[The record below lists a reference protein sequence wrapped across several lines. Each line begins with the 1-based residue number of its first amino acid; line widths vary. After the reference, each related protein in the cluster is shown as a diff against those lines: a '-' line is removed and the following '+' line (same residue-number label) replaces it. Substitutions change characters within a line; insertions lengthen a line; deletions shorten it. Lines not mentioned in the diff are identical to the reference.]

1 MEVTQGIRKHYFDS
15 ATTGAT
21 LGHPSA
27 RGVVRVAA
35 TNAVVACEVAHAVE
49 AAA

>member
-1 MEVTQGIRKHYFDS
+1 MRKHDFDS
-15 ATTGAT
+15 VTYTGAT

>member
-1 MEVTQGIRKHYFDS
+1 MEVTQGIRKTLFS